1 MATKLQKRFS
11 KCKLL
16 RRAMFNSLL
25 FEGLSF
31 TGNKRFFNELI
42 KDIAEPM
49 PEPQIKLLLYEFLQC
64 EDITEKERSEAIAL
78 LQLSQTTLTREQQE
92 IFYNMLYE

>member
-1 MATKLQKRFS
+1 
-11 KCKLL
+11 
-16 RRAMFNSLL
+16 MFNSLL
-25 FEGLSF
+25 FEGLPF

-64 EDITEKERSEAIAL
+64 ADITDKERAEAITL
-78 LQLSQTTLTREQQE
+78 LQLSQTTLTREQRE
-92 IFYNMLYE
+92 IFYNRLYE